1 MKQILVFVALLAGA
15 FMPVQA
21 GINARLRLTLGTPEQ
36 AALVSFAVGTLAL
49 AVYALVLRLPWPPA
63 SEVSQAPWWSWT
75 GGVLGAFF
83 VAVTVM
89 LAPRLGAATMMA
101 WIIAGQLAA
110 SILLDQYGL
119 VGYAVREAGP
129 LRLLGAVLLVAGA
142 VLVQR
147 Y

>member
-1 MKQILVFVALLAGA
+1 MKQILVALALLAGA
-15 FMPVQA
+15 LMPVQA

-49 AVYALVLRLPWPPA
+49 AAYALILRLPWPPA
-63 SEVSQAPWWSWT
+63 AEMSQAPWWSWT

-110 SILLDQYGL
+110 SIALDHFGL
-119 VGYAVREAGP
+119 VGYALREASP
-129 LRLLGAVLLVAGA
+129 LRMLGAALLVAGA

-147 Y
+147 F

>member
-110 SILLDQYGL
+110 SIFLDQYGL
-119 VGYAVREAGP
+119 VGYAVREASP